1 MPYDGRVSMNAQA
14 LPLTLLLL
22 LMEFS
27 VGGLWVLWLWD
38 LRGKCAPSFIKF
50 GAWITAVAAGLTLW
64 VSLAVSVGD
73 EVDGYPLDAS
83 FMRPARVALGWFFL
97 LALLY
102 ATLLL
107 SRRRRLALAAGAA
120 SSAAG
125 LASVA
130 LLAQVFAPPTW
141 GYPAALLSLAAG
153 GLVVGAVSMGMVLG
167 HWYLV
172 TPRLPE
178 GPLRE
183 MTALLVAAMALDGL
197 LVALA
202 LALPREAIP
211 NSADAS
217 LVRNP
222 FFWLRIG
229 GGLAFPMLLAY
240 MAYESSRLRAMQSA
254 TGLLYIAM
262 TLVLAGEVLGKGLLF
277 VSAVPS

>member
-1 MPYDGRVSMNAQA
+1 MNAEA

-22 LMEFS
+22 LTEFS

-50 GAWITAVAAGLTLW
+50 GAWLTMAAAGLTLW

-83 FMRPARVALGWFFL
+83 FMGPARVALGSFFV

-102 ATLLL
+102 AALVLWP
-107 SRRRRLALAAGAA
+107 RRRWTTLAAGAA
-120 SSAAG
+120 GSVAG

-141 GYPAALLSLAAG
+141 GYPAALLSLLAG

-172 TPRLPE
+172 TPRLAE
-178 GPLRE
+178 APLRE
-183 MTALLVAAMALDGL
+183 MTAFLVAAMALDGL

-211 NSADAS
+211 SDVDTP
-217 LVRNP
+217 LVQNP
-222 FFWLRIG
+222 FFWLRVG
-229 GGLAFPMLLAY
+229 GGLVFPMLLAY
-240 MAYESSRLRAMQSA
+240 MAYESSKLRAMQSA

-277 VSAVPS
+277 VSAVPN

>member
-1 MPYDGRVSMNAQA
+1 MSAQA

-22 LMEFS
+22 LAEFS

-38 LRGKCAPSFIKF
+38 LRGRCAASFVKF
-50 GAWITAVAAGLTLW
+50 GAGLSLVAAGFTLW
-64 VSLAVSVGD
+64 AALVLSVGD
-73 EVDGYPLDAS
+73 DVDGYPLDPS
-83 FMRPARVALGWFFL
+83 FMGPARAVLVSFFL
-97 LALLY
+97 LAALY
-102 ATLLL
+102 AALSLLG
-107 SRRRRLALAAGAA
+107 RRRPALAAGAA
-120 SSAAG
+120 ASIAG
-125 LASVA
+125 LASDA
-130 LLAQVFAPPTW
+130 LLAQVVAPPTW
-141 GYPAALLSLAAG
+141 GYPAALFALVAG

-178 GPLRE
+178 APLRE
-183 MTALLVAAMALDGL
+183 MTAFLLAAMVLDGAL
-197 LVALA
+197 AVLA
-202 LALPREAIP
+202 LALPRDAIP
-211 NSADAS
+211 NAVDTPI
-217 LVRNP
+217 LRNP

-240 MAYESSRLRAMQSA
+240 MAYETSKLRAMQSA